1 MKLKLFL
8 LFISFIPLYFIY
20 NSLNNLNINDFSKKI
35 ISCAENNNNTVTINN
50 CIRGLLRTNLDL
62 LEFKEL
68 ISIVNKESSESIKFS
83 NFCHD
88 IVHVIGEEA
97 YVQHKDRA
105 LIKDLESCG
114 EGFIHGVMSKF
125 QISESG
131 FLKLISYCE
140 DLPRNKE
147 LSNVVDINTD
157 LNDLCYHGIGHTY
170 GASFNID
177 ENNIDYIRNDFLNKN
192 YNFCANIFNTV
203 KNKFSIS
210 DDNIISSCF
219 YGGYSEFSE
228 NYYQYIGKNLVIDN
242 FINNEFLNDC
252 NFIDDER
259 TLSYCYRITTTYQ
272 LNLLGRSFKNLS
284 ETNKLV
290 SDVSNFCKSL
300 PSKAYAIGCIEGIS
314 VFYIYKLFSNKQ
326 IIEEL
331 VKQPNKIIYYFD
343 IACQF
348 DIDNS
353 CRSTFTNELKIKVTS
368 SLYDEILS
376 IL

>member
-20 NSLNNLNINDFSKKI
+20 NSQNNLNINDFSKKI
-35 ISCAENNNNTVTINN
+35 ISCSENNNNTVTIIN
-50 CIRGLLRTNLDL
+50 CTKGLLRTNLDIN
-62 LEFKEL
+62 EFKEL
-68 ISIVNKESSESIKFS
+68 ISILNKESSENIEYSQ
-83 NFCHD
+83 FCHD
-88 IVHVIGEEA
+88 LAHTIGVEA

-105 LIKDLESCG
+105 LIKNIESCG

-125 QISESG
+125 QISESDI
-131 FLKLISYCE
+131 LKLINYCE

-147 LSNVVDINTD
+147 LSNVVDVNID

-170 GASFNID
+170 GAKFNID
-177 ENNIDYIRNDFLNKN
+177 ENNIDYIRDEFLNKN
-192 YNFCANIFNTV
+192 YNFCVNIFNTV

-219 YGGYSEFSE
+219 LGGYTEFS
-228 NYYQYIGKNLVIDN
+228 NYYYQYIGKNLVIDN
-242 FINNEFLNDC
+242 FFNNEFLNDC

-259 TLSYCYRITTTYQ
+259 TISFCYKLTTIYE

-290 SDVSNFCKSL
+290 SDASNFCNSL
-300 PSKAYAIGCIEGIS
+300 PSKAYVIGCIEGVS
-314 VFYIYKLFSNKQ
+314 AFYINDLFSYKQ
-326 IIEEL
+326 VIEEL
-331 VKQPNKIIYYFD
+331 VKQPNKIINYLD

-348 DIDNS
+348 DIDNF
-353 CRSTFTNELKIKVTS
+353 CRNKFTNELKFKVTS